1 MGPRILLLVSLV
13 LLLACRTLPAEA
25 QPVHVEIR
33 SARGA
38 SLGQLSGS
46 LDGKVAYFALPD
58 VARLVRG
65 TLRRTAD
72 GDRVTL
78 VTQGKSVEARRNS
91 SRVFVNGRG
100 VLLSAPVRVRVGTW
114 FVPGDV
120 LVKALPALLG
130 SRVHVSVTPGSPPPP
145 RRVITVSLPPSH
157 QDPPPSRLGSA
168 APPKASRS
176 KPDVR
181 PATAAGPERPESA
194 VADASGLR
202 PAKPPGAVELRHQ
215 TYPTHTRVVIEGAVP
230 ADPQPVETAEG
241 LVVPLPSLTGSRPQT
256 ARVVR
261 DGLIATLELTEA
273 QGQAALRVVFERAPG
288 SRRVSRLESPPRLV
302 LDFHRAA
309 PSATATPATTAQP
322 PLGPRPEAPLTGSS
336 EVTRAAPGAPERG
349 PTPEAPPSGGPEPEI
364 AEPPPAAPVKVGRVE
379 LRYRS
384 YPTYTRVVLEGPG
397 PLEPRLVESG
407 GALVVPLAGVR
418 GPSPRAVRAV
428 RDGLV
433 AALELTES
441 RGQAALRVTFERA
454 PAGRKAYRL
463 QDPPRLVL
471 DFYRAASASPAGRAE
486 RAALQTIVIDAG
498 HGGHD
503 PGAGG
508 SGGLQE
514 KEITLDIARRLASLI
529 QEELGVKAVLT
540 RTRDQFVPLRER
552 TAFANRQRADLFV
565 SVHVNA
571 APGVTATGTETYFL
585 STEATDNAARA
596 AAAFENK
603 VIALEPGPRSG
614 SRDVLRSI
622 LWDLAQSE
630 FQQESSRLAEAL
642 QDSLERALRQPS
654 RGVKQAPFYV
664 LGGAA
669 MPAVL
674 VEIGFLS
681 NPHEEQR
688 LRDEGYR
695 DRIAR
700 ALVAGL
706 AAYKR
711 HHDQRPGVFVQ
722 R

>member
-1 MGPRILLLVSLV
+1 WL
-13 LLLACRTLPAEA
+13 
-25 QPVHVEIR
+25 
-33 SARGA
+33 
-38 SLGQLSGS
+38 
-46 LDGKVAYFALPD
+46 
-58 VARLVRG
+58 
-65 TLRRTAD
+65 
-72 GDRVTL
+72 
-78 VTQGKSVEARRNS
+78 
-91 SRVFVNGRG
+91 
-100 VLLSAPVRVRVGTW
+100 
-114 FVPGDV
+114 VPGDV
-120 LVKALPALLG
+120 LVKALPALVG
-130 SRVHVSVTPGSPPPP
+130 AGVHVSVTPGAPAPP
-145 RRVITVSLPPSH
+145 RPVSTVSLPPPH
-157 QDPPPSRLGSA
+157 QDPPSPRLGSA
-168 APPKASRS
+168 APP
-176 KPDVR
+176 
-181 PATAAGPERPESA
+181 RPEPA
-194 VADASGLR
+194 VADAAGRRRGR
-202 PAKPPGAVELRHQ
+202 PPSVVELRHQ
-215 TYPTHTRVVIEGAVP
+215 TYPTHTRVVLEGAVP
-230 ADPQPVETAEG
+230 ADPQPLETAEG
-241 LVVPLPSLTGSRPQT
+241 LVVPLPGLTGPRPQT
-256 ARVVR
+256 ARTVR

-273 QGQAALRVVFERAPG
+273 QGEAVLRVVFERAPG
-288 SRRVSRLESPPRLV
+288 SRKVSRLESPPRLV
-302 LDFHRAA
+302 LDFHRVSASAPAVPAAA
-309 PSATATPATTAQP
+309 PQP
-322 PLGPRPEAPLTGSS
+322 SVGPSPPEAPPAGWSDAS
-336 EVTRAAPGAPERG
+336 RAGPPERG
-349 PTPEAPPSGGPEPEI
+349 PTPEPTPSGGSEPEI
-364 AEPPPAAPVKVGRVE
+364 GEPPPAAPVKVGRVE

-407 GALVVPLAGVR
+407 GALVVPLSGVR

-471 DFYRAASASPAGRAE
+471 DFYRAASASPAAPE

-514 KEITLDIARRLASLI
+514 KEITLDIARRLAALI
-529 QEELGVKAVLT
+529 QEELGVRAVLT
-540 RTRDQFVPLRER
+540 RPRDQFVPLRER
-552 TAFANRQRADLFV
+552 TAFANRQKADLFV
-565 SVHVNA
+565 SIHVNA

-585 STEATDNAARA
+585 SSEATDNAARA

-642 QDSLERALRQPS
+642 QDHLERALRQPS

-688 LRDEGYR
+688 LRDDGYR

-700 ALVAGL
+700 ALAAGL

-711 HHDQRPGVFVQ
+711 HHDQKNGVLVQ